1 MAARGNGELFFF
13 KEKTAYEV
21 PGSAVGRVPSRPRAS
36 PEKNRGLESV
46 LEGAQRG
53 TFQVRNGAQWGSSPR
68 PSPSASLRTADLYR
82 VNFEVQQ
89 LKPFAVM
96 LFRIWSPK
104 KPVKALV
111 LLTNW

>member
-1 MAARGNGELFFF
+1 VAAKVKSGTRSRSRLWAEFLADH
-13 KEKTAYEV
+13 E
-21 PGSAVGRVPSRPRAS
+21 RVPD
-36 PEKNRGLESV
+36 KNRGLEGV

-68 PSPSASLRTADLYR
+68 PSSNASLRTADLYR

-96 LFRIWSPK
+96 LFRIWMAPKSP
-104 KPVKALV
+104 
-111 LLTNW
+111 